1 MGTTNAYATY
11 LFQFKHKSRGKL
23 EKKFI
28 TMIFFM
34 KMSEAAIM
42 CGSERLQESLDAV
55 YGEQKHEKA
64 HTGHGCMQ
72 INGF

>member
-1 MGTTNAYATY
+1 MHMPHICFNANTGQGEN
-11 LFQFKHKSRGKL
+11 LR
-23 EKKFI
+23 KKFI

-34 KMSEAAIM
+34 KMSEAATV

-64 HTGHGCMQ
+64 HTGHACMQ